1 MVLLVNVANLW
12 SWTTPHNQEA
22 QYDHPPPVGDDHK
35 VAKAKAAAAK
45 AEAKAMRPWFKK
57 KRILIPGI
65 LVLIIAAVTFSNNGN
80 GADSGSA
87 SNSSEES
94 STDTNTETEVDVLG
108 IGDTATEDG
117 FSFVVNGIEC
127 GIASVGDSTFGA
139 QAQGQFCKVNL
150 TVENIGDKAEY
161 VFADS
166 QLLFDDQGREFS
178 PDTSSMLYLGD
189 GANLLL
195 EEINPGNSVTSDLLY
210 DVSADFVADY
220 IEVHSSAF
228 SSGVSISLK

>member
-1 MVLLVNVANLW
+1 LGSVIKVGNL
-12 SWTTPHNQEA
+12 SAWTTPHNQEA
-22 QYDHPPPVGDDHK
+22 QYDHPPPVVGDDHK

-65 LVLIIAAVTFSNNGN
+65 LVLVIAAMTV
-80 GADSGSA
+80 
-87 SNSSEES
+87 SNSGNSGNNNATGSSSEGS
-94 STDTNTETEVDVLG
+94 DAATEPEADVLG

-127 GIASVGDSTFGA
+127 GIESVGDNTFGA
-139 QAQGQFCKVNL
+139 EAQGQFCKVNI
-150 TVENIGDKAEY
+150 TIENIGDKAEY
-161 VFADS
+161 VYADA
-166 QLLFDDQGREFS
+166 QVLFDDQGREFS
-178 PDTSSMLYLGD
+178 PDTGSMIYLGD
-189 GANLLL
+189 AANLWF

-210 DVSADFVADY
+210 DVSDDFVAAS
-220 IEVHSSAF
+220 IEVHSSSF